1 MVSML
6 LVGLAGLAFG
16 GGMSASR
23 HRAPRPLVVLL
34 YGGAAV
40 ALVLAVATFRGIG

>member
-1 MVSML
+1 VVSMV

-34 YGGAAV
+34 YGGS
-40 ALVLAVATFRGIG
+40 VLAVVLAVVTFRGIG